1 MLFFGY
7 KTVCAK
13 PPQAHAGFDVPL
25 FVFAPESGII
35 SAVERCLTNASIFQG
50 NRSHKRIRTVAD
62 ILPDGISQT
71 HPVSGF
77 SLSCAHPGLTL
88 ADDGIQ
94 RFFGLFRRLTYHRV
108 SCCLYRNICPCR
120 RRNEYIMNGRFSYK
134 KYGDKP
140 CQKWACL
147 RSFFGVRL
155 CVPACNIKWHSR
167 GQRFDPESP
176 VDILF
181 LKRSIRSPSCTCCN
195 P

>member
-1 MLFFGY
+1 M
-7 KTVCAK
+7 
-13 PPQAHAGFDVPL
+13 
-25 FVFAPESGII
+25 
-35 SAVERCLTNASIFQG
+35 ERCLTNASIFQG

-77 SLSCAHPGLTL
+77 SLSRAHPGLTL

-94 RFFGLFRRLTYHRV
+94 RFFGLFRRLAYHRV
-108 SCCLYRNICPCR
+108 SRGLYRNICPCR

-147 RSFFGVRL
+147 RSFFGMRL

-167 GQRFDPESP
+167 GKGFDPPHLHHKQPASVWMRAVFMWTALSGGNKKYMNMKHLEAALEDDP
-176 VDILF
+176 IAG
-181 LKRSIRSPSCTCCN
+181 
-195 P
+195 

>member
-1 MLFFGY
+1 M
-7 KTVCAK
+7 
-13 PPQAHAGFDVPL
+13 
-25 FVFAPESGII
+25 
-35 SAVERCLTNASIFQG
+35 ERCLTNASIFQG

-77 SLSCAHPGLTL
+77 SLSRAHPGLTL

-94 RFFGLFRRLTYHRV
+94 RFFGLFRRLAYHRV
-108 SCCLYRNICPCR
+108 SRGLYRNICPCR

-147 RSFFGVRL
+147 RSFFGMRL

-167 GQRFDPESP
+167 GKGFDPP
-176 VDILF
+176 HLHQMDITRTLAF
-181 LKRSIRSPSCTCCN
+181 SKAALPSGCGCDVKQSRRAKT
-195 P
+195 